1 MTACSLPTE
10 AVEGFSFHHSHLW
23 LRLLCLRPPAKKGSK
38 HVHSKFE
45 NLGQHRC
52 AKSKL
57 LFGREFDSRAGV
69 LKFRWKLWQRICI
82 CQRFLTQHMIETR
95 RNSIGSSII
104 MYYTV
109 PEATFAQISERINSS
124 DCRGVVASKNV
135 SGVLPCMRRICFKIL
150 RNKN

>member
-1 MTACSLPTE
+1 MQTGKMTACSLPTE

-69 LKFRWKLWQRICI
+69 LKFRWKFWQRICI
-82 CQRFLTQHMIETR
+82 CQRFLTQHMIETW
-95 RNSIGSSII
+95 RNSIGSIIIPYPKRRLPKFLNASIVV
-104 MYYTV
+104 TV
-109 PEATFAQISERINSS
+109 VELLQVRMSQGFFHAWEGF
-124 DCRGVVASKNV
+124 V
-135 SGVLPCMRRICFKIL
+135 SRF
-150 RNKN
+150 